1 MSKVLIVED
10 EIAILDLIKM
20 ELELRGYR
28 CDLTNDGKLGAD
40 YIEKNSYDLLLLDV
54 MLPNVDGYELLEYNK
69 QTRQIPTIFIT
80 AKSQVKDKIK
90 GLNEGADDYITK
102 PFDMDELVAR
112 VEAVLRRY
120 NKVNEIKKIDDIEIN
135 ALMRKPVFVAMRD
148 KFIKAY
154 PQLEDARV
162 FDYCAK
168 EEFAILNALPTAEG
182 AVECAMSRY
191 EGVISGSK
199 CLVVGFGKIGK
210 ILAKTLRALDA
221 HVTVSAR
228 KDNDFAYIKA
238 LGYNAQNTLALKN
251 VKGFDIV
258 FNTVPKLIFD
268 KQLLMNTDS
277 NTMIIDLA
285 SLPGGVDFE
294 AAHKFNIDAVRALS
308 LPGKCAPKTAGE
320 IIKTTVFNIIE
331 EVYR

>member
-1 MSKVLIVED
+1 MKKSDITTFGIIGGDKRQLFLAKSISDSCCDVILGGFDKLQSSGALVLADVRT
-10 EIAILDLIKM
+10 AILESDAVIFPLPSV
-20 ELELRGYR
+20 R
-28 CDLTNDGKLGAD
+28 AD
-40 YIEKNSYDLLLLDV
+40 RSIN
-54 MLPNVDGYELLEYNK
+54 
-69 QTRQIPTIFIT
+69 T
-80 AKSQVKDKIK
+80 
-90 GLNEGADDYITK
+90 
-102 PFDMDELVAR
+102 PFSDRTVFL
-112 VEAVLRRY
+112 
-120 NKVNEIKKIDDIEIN
+120 DDIEIN

-162 FDYCAK
+162 FASCAK
-168 EEFAILNALPTAEG
+168 AEFVILNALPTAGG
-182 AVECAMSRY
+182 AVECAVSRY
-191 EGVISGSK
+191 GGVISGSK

>member
-1 MSKVLIVED
+1 MKKSDITTFGIIGGDKRQLFLAKSISDSCCDVILGGFDKLQSSGALVLADVRT
-10 EIAILDLIKM
+10 AILESDAVIFPLPSV
-20 ELELRGYR
+20 R
-28 CDLTNDGKLGAD
+28 AD
-40 YIEKNSYDLLLLDV
+40 RSIN
-54 MLPNVDGYELLEYNK
+54 
-69 QTRQIPTIFIT
+69 T
-80 AKSQVKDKIK
+80 
-90 GLNEGADDYITK
+90 
-102 PFDMDELVAR
+102 PFSDRTVFL
-112 VEAVLRRY
+112 
-120 NKVNEIKKIDDIEIN
+120 DDIEIN

-294 AAHKFNIDAVRALS
+294 AAHKFSIDAVRALS